1 MVKGLI
7 IFWSILKEQYD
18 KKNYYFLYKII
29 VLKKS
34 SSPLPYHNQTK
45 SPHTLPP
52 ATFPRRP
59 DHILNFLKFYIFILY
74 IRFWIREQSYCS
86 SSSHIICWPQK
97 KWDNRCWGSLVSM
110 WPVEQLWTRG
120 FIERVK
126 MWVKLRMWVAVVWAP
141 TILSKMK
148 TLRAQFLPH
157 FGKNYFVFLFFHL
170 LWCYKSC
177 SL

>member
-1 MVKGLI
+1 MTEGPLNVCLGDYDLSMVKGLI

-18 KKNYYFLYKII
+18 KKIYYFLYKII

-59 DHILNFLKFYIFILY
+59 DHILNFLKFYIFLLY

-97 KWDNRCWGSLVSM
+97 NETTDVG
-110 WPVEQLWTRG
+110 TRSRPCG
-120 FIERVK
+120 LSSSFGLE
-126 MWVKLRMWVAVVWAP
+126 A
-141 TILSKMK
+141 LSKE
-148 TLRAQFLPH
+148 
-157 FGKNYFVFLFFHL
+157 
-170 LWCYKSC
+170 
-177 SL
+177 